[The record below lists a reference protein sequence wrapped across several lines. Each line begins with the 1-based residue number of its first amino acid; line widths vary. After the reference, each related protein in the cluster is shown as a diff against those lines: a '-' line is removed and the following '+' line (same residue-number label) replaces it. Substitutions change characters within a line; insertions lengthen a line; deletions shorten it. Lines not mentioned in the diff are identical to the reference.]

1 MNSLDMVRNQIDA
14 LDQIIMDALNQR
26 FSLMK
31 DVKTIKA
38 LEAKPTLDSARETAI
53 FAKTEPYEF
62 KTSIQRVYHAIMSES
77 KALQD
82 D

>member
-1 MNSLDMVRNQIDA
+1 MNSLDSLRNQIDA

-31 DVKTIKA
+31 DVKAIKA

-53 FAKTEPYEF
+53 IAKTEPYEF
-62 KTSIQRVYHAIMSES
+62 KMAIQKVYHAIMSES

-82 D
+82 G